1 MTTMPRVAV
10 AGGSIGGLTAA
21 LTLRDIGCEVDIYE
35 RSSAKLESRGAGIA
49 VLQETSRYLTQR
61 MGLPLDAFC
70 SSTSRLQF
78 LNADGTVL
86 HDQHHDYHFSAWN
99 TIYRFLH
106 TEFERIPDRYHLGSE
121 VTSFVSDDDGVTV
134 NFTSGDPLHV
144 DLLVCADGIKSPA
157 RHALLPDV
165 KSEYAGY
172 VAWRGTVPEKDLSP
186 ETYDL
191 LYDALTY
198 QVLENSHILVYPIPD
213 HDGATSP
220 GHRLMNIVW
229 YRNLTPNGDYEAAFT
244 DTTGYVHD
252 ISLPPGAGS
261 AISRVLNSRQQSQRS
276 SPASTNSSPRQSSTS
291 RCRTWLLIGSAS
303 SVMPAP
309 PLGHMLLLVP
319 RRPLKTA
326 GAWPRRS
333 NAPTATFV
341 PRCPYG
347 RHANSR

>member
-165 KSEYAGY
+165 KSEYA
-172 VAWRGTVPEKDLSP
+172 LS
-186 ETYDL
+186 L
-191 LYDALTY
+191 I
-198 QVLENSHILVYPIPD
+198 HI
-213 HDGATSP
+213 
-220 GHRLMNIVW
+220 
-229 YRNLTPNGDYEAAFT
+229 
-244 DTTGYVHD
+244 
-252 ISLPPGAGS
+252 
-261 AISRVLNSRQQSQRS
+261 
-276 SPASTNSSPRQSSTS
+276 
-291 RCRTWLLIGSAS
+291 
-303 SVMPAP
+303 
-309 PLGHMLLLVP
+309 
-319 RRPLKTA
+319 
-326 GAWPRRS
+326 
-333 NAPTATFV
+333 
-341 PRCPYG
+341 
-347 RHANSR
+347 